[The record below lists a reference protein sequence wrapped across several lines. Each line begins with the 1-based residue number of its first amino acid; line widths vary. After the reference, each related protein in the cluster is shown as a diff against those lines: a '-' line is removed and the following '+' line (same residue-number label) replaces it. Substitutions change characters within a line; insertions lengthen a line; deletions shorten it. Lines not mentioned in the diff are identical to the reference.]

1 MKDSPIPHRGPGQ
14 CNEEHKRIKQT
25 GGKRKYSMLVCDIPM
40 DTNPLKYFLKTLLIR
55 KFKQTD
61 ACKISIYKLIIV
73 LHTNTKQWKV
83 SVFRVHKKQQ
93 KDHQKLK
100 VELKQIVWELSNES
114 RHQQRKYH
122 NMGTSGEQHPVR
134 NWQSAAA
141 KSVLH
146 RDFIV

>member
-1 MKDSPIPHRGPGQ
+1 MKDSPIPHKG
-14 CNEEHKRIKQT
+14 IKQT
-25 GGKRKYSMLVCDIPM
+25 GGKRKYSMLVCDLLM

-55 KFKQTD
+55 KFKQID

-73 LHTNTKQWKV
+73 LHTTKQWKV

-141 KSVLH
+141 ESVLH
-146 RDFIV
+146 RVFSVMSNHYLM